1 MLSFANA
8 LALALTLSAVEHNHV
23 RGFQLAPAPWGRV
36 PVARG
41 RAARPQP
48 GCACTH
54 PPTSQPP
61 GLRLHASADLAAAYA
76 AANDGCWAGWQASF
90 DAATGLRRPLPR
102 KYLTDAMMDLIDED
116 KDWSKVP
123 AGLELLTSEKAGARR
138 FVLLYPEDG

>member
-1 MLSFANA
+1 MRSIANA
-8 LALALTLSAVEHNHV
+8 LALTALTLSAVHAHV
-23 RGFQLAPAPWGRV
+23 RGFQQAPAPLGRV

-41 RAARPQP
+41 RARPQ
-48 GCACTH
+48 T
-54 PPTSQPP
+54 QPMAARA
-61 GLRLHASADLAAAYA
+61 GAALSDLAAAYA

-102 KYLTDAMMDLIDED
+102 KYLTDAMMDSIDED
-116 KDWSKVP
+116 DDWSKVP

>member
-1 MLSFANA
+1 MRSIANA
-8 LALALTLSAVEHNHV
+8 LALTALTLSAVEHADV
-23 RGFQLAPAPWGRV
+23 QGFQQAPALWGRV

-41 RAARPQP
+41 RAARPQ
-48 GCACTH
+48 T
-54 PPTSQPP
+54 

-76 AANDGCWAGWQASF
+76 DANDGCWAGWQASF

-102 KYLTDAMMDLIDED
+102 KYLTDAMMDSIDED
-116 KDWSKVP
+116 DDWSKVP